1 MDAILRACRC
11 VVNALPECLDFGH
24 RLEKDKDDMVTVRP
38 LL

>member
-1 MDAILRACRC
+1 MDAILGASRC
-11 VVNALPECLDFGH
+11 VVNALPDRLDFGQ

>member
-1 MDAILRACRC
+1 MDAILRARRC
-11 VVNALPECLDFGH
+11 VVNALPDRLDFGL